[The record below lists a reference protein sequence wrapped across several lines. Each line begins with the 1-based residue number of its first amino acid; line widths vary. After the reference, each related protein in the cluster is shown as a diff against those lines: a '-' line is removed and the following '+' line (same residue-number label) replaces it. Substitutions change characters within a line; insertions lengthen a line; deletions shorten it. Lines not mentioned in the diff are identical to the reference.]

1 MTDVEKVKQYLTM
14 SSEDEAKAIEYLHQE
29 IDPID
34 QKCRIEICEELLQRN
49 EVPQDKLYRIMRA
62 LGDLNP
68 YDKKK
73 VFAYQ
78 WRIILQLIDRNC
90 AEAMAEAISICGA
103 LDDSLNQFSWEHFG
117 RNEIYDTYAPYAS
130 SELRDKC
137 VRGAENSSSM
147 SALRTVAEC
156 YEKGRYGVE
165 EDKKKAL
172 MLYKRAEQ
180 IRMQSGSKLL
190 SSYNVKIGN
199 LSTKLGDAA
208 GAMWAYKQSIYK
220 YSDGSVYIL
229 GDEGDF
235 YEMECNIGQ
244 IIFAEDILIGIPMEQ
259 FINYVVTN
267 DDVNLAKEVARFLME
282 EDQDEYNDALQKAI
296 NAFEMKNGTFNAEN
310 VMRWK
315 KGKVA
320 AQEAQQRMQEQQRQE
335 RLRKIERTERNLQM
349 LDGCFGSFVLMVGVP
364 VALTIFAIWFV
375 VSHF

>member
-103 LDDSLNQFSWEHFG
+103 LDDSLNQFSWKLHG
-117 RNEIYDTYAPYAS
+117 RDATYDAYAPYAS
-130 SELRDKC
+130 SELRNKC

-147 SALRTVAEC
+147 SALRSVAEC

-180 IRMQSGSKLL
+180 IRMQSGRKIL
-190 SSYNVKIGN
+190 STYNVKIGN
-199 LSTKLGDAA
+199 LSAELGDAV

-220 YSDGSVYIL
+220 YSNGKIYIL

-235 YEMECNIGQ
+235 YEMEYNIGK
-244 IIFAEDILIGIPMEQ
+244 IIFAEHIVIGNPMEQ
-259 FINYVVTN
+259 FKNYVVTN

-282 EDQDEYNDALQKAI
+282 EDQDEHNDALQKAI
-296 NAFEMKNGTFNAEN
+296 NAFEMKNGAFNAEN
-310 VMRWK
+310 VMRYK
-315 KGKVA
+315 HGKLAVKDA
-320 AQEAQQRMQEQQRQE
+320 QEQQRQE

>member
-103 LDDSLNQFSWEHFG
+103 LDDSLNQFSWKLHG
-117 RNEIYDTYAPYAS
+117 RDATYDAYAPYAS
-130 SELRDKC
+130 SELRNKC
-137 VRGAENSSSM
+137 VRGAENSSNM
-147 SALRTVAEC
+147 SALRAVAEC

-180 IRMQSGSKLL
+180 IRMQSGRKLL

-199 LSTKLGDAA
+199 LSAELGDAV

-220 YSDGSVYIL
+220 YPDGSVYIL

-235 YEMECNIGQ
+235 YEMECNIGK
-244 IIFAEDILIGIPMEQ
+244 IIFAEHIVIGIPMEQ

-282 EDQDEYNDALQKAI
+282 EDQDEHNDALQKAI
-296 NAFEMKNGTFNAEN
+296 NAFEMKNGAFNAEN
-310 VMRWK
+310 VMRYK
-315 KGKVA
+315 HGKLAVKDA
-320 AQEAQQRMQEQQRQE
+320 QEQQRQE

>member
-103 LDDSLNQFSWEHFG
+103 MDDSLNQYSWERFG
-117 RNEIYDTYAPYAS
+117 RDAAYDAYAPYAS
-130 SELRDKC
+130 SELRNKC

-180 IRMQSGSKLL
+180 IRMQSGRKLL

-199 LSTKLGDAA
+199 LSAELGDAV

-220 YSDGSVYIL
+220 YPDGSVYIL

-235 YEMECNIGQ
+235 YEMECNIGK
-244 IIFAEDILIGIPMEQ
+244 IIFAEHILIGIPVEQ

-282 EDQDEYNDALQKAI
+282 EDQDEHNDALQKAI
-296 NAFEMKNGTFNAEN
+296 NAFEMKNGAFNAEN
-310 VMRWK
+310 VMRYK
-315 KGKVA
+315 RGKLAVKDA
-320 AQEAQQRMQEQQRQE
+320 QEQQRQE

-375 VSHF
+375 ISHF

>member
-103 LDDSLNQFSWEHFG
+103 LDDSLNQFSWKLHG
-117 RNEIYDTYAPYAS
+117 RDATYDAYAPYAS
-130 SELRDKC
+130 SELRNKC

-180 IRMQSGSKLL
+180 IRMQSGRKLL

-199 LSTKLGDAA
+199 LSAELGDAV

-220 YSDGSVYIL
+220 YPDGSVYIL

-235 YEMECNIGQ
+235 YEMECNIGK
-244 IIFAEDILIGIPMEQ
+244 IIFAEHIVIGIPMEQ

-267 DDVNLAKEVARFLME
+267 DDINLAKEVARFLME
-282 EDQDEYNDALQKAI
+282 EDQDEHNDALQKAI
-296 NAFEMKNGTFNAEN
+296 NAFEMKNGAFNAEN
-310 VMRWK
+310 VMRYK
-315 KGKVA
+315 HGKLVVKDA
-320 AQEAQQRMQEQQRQE
+320 QEQQRQE

>member
-103 LDDSLNQFSWEHFG
+103 LDDSLNQFSWKLHG
-117 RNEIYDTYAPYAS
+117 RDATYDAYAPYAS
-130 SELRDKC
+130 SELRNKC

-180 IRMQSGSKLL
+180 IRMQSGRKLL

-199 LSTKLGDAA
+199 LSAELGDAV

-220 YSDGSVYIL
+220 YPDGSVYIL

-235 YEMECNIGQ
+235 YEMECNIGK
-244 IIFAEDILIGIPMEQ
+244 IIFAEHIVIGIPMEQ

-282 EDQDEYNDALQKAI
+282 EDQDEHNDALQKAI
-296 NAFEMKNGTFNAEN
+296 NAFEMKNGAFNAEN
-310 VMRWK
+310 VMRYK
-315 KGKVA
+315 RGKLAVKDA
-320 AQEAQQRMQEQQRQE
+320 QEQQRQE

>member
-34 QKCRIEICEELLQRN
+34 QKRRIEICEELLQRN

-68 YDKKK
+68 YDEKK

-103 LDDSLNQFSWEHFG
+103 LDDSLNQSSWARRG
-117 RNEIYDTYAPYAS
+117 RDATYDAYAPYAS
-130 SELRDKC
+130 SELRNKC

-147 SALRTVAEC
+147 SALRTVAEY
-156 YEKGRYGVE
+156 YEKGKYGVE

-180 IRMQSGSKLL
+180 IRIQSGRKRW

-199 LSTKLGDAA
+199 LSAELGDAV

-220 YSDGSVYIL
+220 NKNGNTYVLGSE
-229 GDEGDF
+229 DDF
-235 YEMECNIGQ
+235 FEMECNIGE
-244 IIFAEDILIGIPMEQ
+244 IIFAEHIILGIPMEQ
-259 FINYVVTN
+259 FKNYVVTN
-267 DDVNLAKEVARFLME
+267 EDVNLAKEVARFLMK
-282 EDQDEYNDALQKAI
+282 EDQGEYNDALQKAI
-296 NAFEMKNGTFNAEN
+296 NAFEMKNGAFNAEN

-349 LDGCFGSFVLMVGVP
+349 MDGCFGSFVLMVGVP

>member
-103 LDDSLNQFSWEHFG
+103 LDDSLNQFSWKLHG
-117 RNEIYDTYAPYAS
+117 RDATYDAYAPYAS
-130 SELRDKC
+130 SELRNKC

-147 SALRTVAEC
+147 SALRAVAEC

-180 IRMQSGSKLL
+180 IRMQSGRKLL

-199 LSTKLGDAA
+199 LSAELGDAV

-220 YSDGSVYIL
+220 YPDGSVYIL

-235 YEMECNIGQ
+235 YEMECNIGK
-244 IIFAEDILIGIPMEQ
+244 IIFAEHIVIGIPMEQ

-267 DDVNLAKEVARFLME
+267 DDINLAKEVARFLME
-282 EDQDEYNDALQKAI
+282 EDQDEHNDALQKAI
-296 NAFEMKNGTFNAEN
+296 NAFEMKNGAFNAEN
-310 VMRWK
+310 VMRYK
-315 KGKVA
+315 RGKLAVKDA
-320 AQEAQQRMQEQQRQE
+320 QEQQRQE

-349 LDGCFGSFVLMVGVP
+349 LDGCFGSFVLLVGVP

>member
-103 LDDSLNQFSWEHFG
+103 LDDSLNQFSWKLHG
-117 RNEIYDTYAPYAS
+117 RDATYDAYAPYAS
-130 SELRDKC
+130 SELRNKC

-147 SALRTVAEC
+147 SALRSVAEC

-180 IRMQSGSKLL
+180 IRMQSGRKIL
-190 SSYNVKIGN
+190 STYNVKIGN
-199 LSTKLGDAA
+199 LSAELGDAV

-220 YSDGSVYIL
+220 YSNGKIYIL

-235 YEMECNIGQ
+235 YEMEYNIGK
-244 IIFAEDILIGIPMEQ
+244 IIFAEHIVIGNPMEQ
-259 FINYVVTN
+259 FKNYVVTN
-267 DDVNLAKEVARFLME
+267 EDVNLAKEVARFLME
-282 EDQDEYNDALQKAI
+282 EDQDEHNDALQKAI
-296 NAFEMKNGTFNAEN
+296 NAFEMKNGAFNAEN
-310 VMRWK
+310 VMRYK
-315 KGKVA
+315 HGKLAVKDA
-320 AQEAQQRMQEQQRQE
+320 QEQQRQE

-375 VSHF
+375 ISHF

>member
-1 MTDVEKVKQYLTM
+1 MTDVEKIKQYLTM

-68 YDKKK
+68 YNKKK

-90 AEAMAEAISICGA
+90 AEAMAEAISICGT
-103 LDDSLNQFSWEHFG
+103 LDDSLNQYSWERFG
-117 RNEIYDTYAPYAS
+117 RDAIYDAYAPYAS

-147 SALRTVAEC
+147 SALCSVAEC

-180 IRMQSGSKLL
+180 IRMQSGRKLL

-199 LSTKLGDAA
+199 LSAELGDAV

-229 GDEGDF
+229 GDEADF
-235 YEMECNIGQ
+235 YEMECNIGK
-244 IIFAEDILIGIPMEQ
+244 IIFAEHIVKGIPMEQ
-259 FINYVVTN
+259 FKNYVVTN

-282 EDQDEYNDALQKAI
+282 EDQDEHNDALQKAI
-296 NAFEMKNGTFNAEN
+296 NAFEMKNGAFNAEN
-310 VMRWK
+310 VMRYK
-315 KGKVA
+315 RGKLAVKDA
-320 AQEAQQRMQEQQRQE
+320 QEQQRQE
-335 RLRKIERTERNLQM
+335 SLRKIERTERNLQM
-349 LDGCFGSFVLMVGVP
+349 LDGCFSSFVLMVGVP

-375 VSHF
+375 ISHF

>member
-78 WRIILQLIDRNC
+78 WRIILQLIDQNC

-103 LDDSLNQFSWEHFG
+103 LDDSLNQFSWKLHG
-117 RNEIYDTYAPYAS
+117 RDATYDAYAPYAS
-130 SELRDKC
+130 SELRNKC

-180 IRMQSGSKLL
+180 IRMQSGRKLL

-199 LSTKLGDAA
+199 LSAELGDAV

-220 YSDGSVYIL
+220 YPDGSVYIL

-235 YEMECNIGQ
+235 YEMECNIGK
-244 IIFAEDILIGIPMEQ
+244 IIFAEHIVIGIPMDQ
-259 FINYVVTN
+259 FKNYVVTN

-282 EDQDEYNDALQKAI
+282 EDQDEHNDALQKAI
-296 NAFEMKNGTFNAEN
+296 NAFEMKNGAFTAEN
-310 VMRWK
+310 VMRYK
-315 KGKVA
+315 HGKLAVKDA
-320 AQEAQQRMQEQQRQE
+320 QEQQRQE

-349 LDGCFGSFVLMVGVP
+349 LDGCFGSFVLMVDVP

-375 VSHF
+375 ISHF

>member
-1 MTDVEKVKQYLTM
+1 MTDAEKIKQYLTM

-29 IDPID
+29 IDLID

-68 YDKKK
+68 YNKKK

-103 LDDSLNQFSWEHFG
+103 LDDSLNQFSWKLHG
-117 RNEIYDTYAPYAS
+117 RDATYDAYAPYAS
-130 SELRDKC
+130 SELRNKC

-180 IRMQSGSKLL
+180 ICMQSGRKLL
-190 SSYNVKIGN
+190 STYNVKIGN
-199 LSTKLGDAA
+199 LSAELGDAV

-220 YSDGSVYIL
+220 YQDGRIYIL

-235 YEMECNIGQ
+235 YEMECNIGK
-244 IIFAEDILIGIPMEQ
+244 IIFAEHILIGIPVEQ
-259 FINYVVTN
+259 FENYVVTN

-282 EDQDEYNDALQKAI
+282 EDQDEHNDALQKAI
-296 NAFEMKNGTFNAEN
+296 NAFEMKNGAFTAEN
-310 VMRWK
+310 VMRYK
-315 KGKVA
+315 RGKLAVKDA
-320 AQEAQQRMQEQQRQE
+320 QEQQRQE

-375 VSHF
+375 ISHF

>member
-78 WRIILQLIDRNC
+78 WRIILQLIDQNC

-103 LDDSLNQFSWEHFG
+103 LDDSLNQFSWKLHG
-117 RNEIYDTYAPYAS
+117 RDATYDAYAPYAS
-130 SELRDKC
+130 SELRNKC

-180 IRMQSGSKLL
+180 IRMQSGRKLL

-199 LSTKLGDAA
+199 LSAELGDAV

-220 YSDGSVYIL
+220 YPDGSVYIL

-235 YEMECNIGQ
+235 YEMECNIGK
-244 IIFAEDILIGIPMEQ
+244 IIFAEHIVIGIPMDQ
-259 FINYVVTN
+259 FKNYVVTN

-282 EDQDEYNDALQKAI
+282 EDQDEHNDALQKAI
-296 NAFEMKNGTFNAEN
+296 NAFEMKNGAFTAEN
-310 VMRWK
+310 VMRYK
-315 KGKVA
+315 HGKLAVKDA
-320 AQEAQQRMQEQQRQE
+320 QEQQRQE

>member
-103 LDDSLNQFSWEHFG
+103 LDDSLNQFSWKLHG
-117 RNEIYDTYAPYAS
+117 RDATYDAYAPYAS
-130 SELRDKC
+130 SELRNKC

-180 IRMQSGSKLL
+180 IRMQSGRKLL

-199 LSTKLGDAA
+199 LSAELGDAV

-220 YSDGSVYIL
+220 YPDGSVYIL
-229 GDEGDF
+229 GDEDDF
-235 YEMECNIGQ
+235 YEMECNIGK
-244 IIFAEDILIGIPMEQ
+244 IIFAEHIVIGIPMEQ

-282 EDQDEYNDALQKAI
+282 EDQDEHNDALQKAI
-296 NAFEMKNGTFNAEN
+296 NAFEMKNGAFSAEN
-310 VMRWK
+310 VMRYK
-315 KGKVA
+315 HGKLAVKDA
-320 AQEAQQRMQEQQRQE
+320 QEQQRQE

-375 VSHF
+375 ISHF

>member
-1 MTDVEKVKQYLTM
+1 MTDVEKVKQYLSM

-103 LDDSLNQFSWEHFG
+103 LDDSLNQFSWKLHG
-117 RNEIYDTYAPYAS
+117 RDATYDAYAPYAS
-130 SELRDKC
+130 SELRNKC

-180 IRMQSGSKLL
+180 IRMQSGRKLL

-199 LSTKLGDAA
+199 LSAELGDAV

-220 YSDGSVYIL
+220 YPDGSVYIL

-235 YEMECNIGQ
+235 YEMECNIGK
-244 IIFAEDILIGIPMEQ
+244 IIFAEHIVIGIPMEQ

-282 EDQDEYNDALQKAI
+282 EDQDEHNDALQKAI
-296 NAFEMKNGTFNAEN
+296 NAFEMKNGAFNAEN
-310 VMRWK
+310 VMRYK
-315 KGKVA
+315 HGKLAVKDA
-320 AQEAQQRMQEQQRQE
+320 QEQQRQE

-349 LDGCFGSFVLMVGVP
+349 LDGCFGSFVLLVGVP

>member
-103 LDDSLNQFSWEHFG
+103 LDDSLNQFSWKLHG
-117 RNEIYDTYAPYAS
+117 RDATYDAYAPYAS
-130 SELRDKC
+130 SELRNKC
-137 VRGAENSSSM
+137 VRGAESSSSM

-180 IRMQSGSKLL
+180 IRMQSGRKLL

-199 LSTKLGDAA
+199 LSAELGDAV

-220 YSDGSVYIL
+220 YPDGSVYIL

-235 YEMECNIGQ
+235 YEMECNIGK
-244 IIFAEDILIGIPMEQ
+244 IIFAEHIVIGIPMEQ

-282 EDQDEYNDALQKAI
+282 EDQDEHNDALQKAI
-296 NAFEMKNGTFNAEN
+296 NAFEMKNGAFNAEN
-310 VMRWK
+310 VMRYK
-315 KGKVA
+315 HGKLVVKDA
-320 AQEAQQRMQEQQRQE
+320 QEQQRQE
-335 RLRKIERTERNLQM
+335 RLRKIERTERSLQM

-375 VSHF
+375 ISHF

>member
-103 LDDSLNQFSWEHFG
+103 LDDSLNQFSWKLHG
-117 RNEIYDTYAPYAS
+117 RDAAYDAYAPYAS
-130 SELRDKC
+130 SELRNKC

-180 IRMQSGSKLL
+180 ICMQSGRKLL
-190 SSYNVKIGN
+190 STYNVKIGN
-199 LSTKLGDAA
+199 LSAELGDAV

-220 YSDGSVYIL
+220 YQDGRIYIL

-235 YEMECNIGQ
+235 YEMECNIGK
-244 IIFAEDILIGIPMEQ
+244 IIFAEHILIGIPVEQ

-282 EDQDEYNDALQKAI
+282 EDQDEHNDALQKAI
-296 NAFEMKNGTFNAEN
+296 NAFEMKNGAFNAEN
-310 VMRWK
+310 VMRYK
-315 KGKVA
+315 HGKLAVKDA
-320 AQEAQQRMQEQQRQE
+320 QEQQRQE

-364 VALTIFAIWFV
+364 VSLTIFAIWFV
-375 VSHF
+375 ISHF

>member
-34 QKCRIEICEELLQRN
+34 QKCRIEICEELLQSN
-49 EVPQDKLYRIMRA
+49 EAPQDKLYRIMRA

-103 LDDSLNQFSWEHFG
+103 LDDSLNQYSWERFG
-117 RNEIYDTYAPYAS
+117 RDAAYDAYAPYAS

-180 IRMQSGSKLL
+180 IRMQSGRKLL
-190 SSYNVKIGN
+190 STYNVKIGN
-199 LSTKLGDAA
+199 LSAELGDAV

-220 YSDGSVYIL
+220 YQDGRIYIL

-235 YEMECNIGQ
+235 YEMECNIGK
-244 IIFAEDILIGIPMEQ
+244 IIFAEHILIGIPVEQ

-282 EDQDEYNDALQKAI
+282 EDQDEHNDALQKAI
-296 NAFEMKNGTFNAEN
+296 NAFEMKNGAFNAEN
-310 VMRWK
+310 VMRYK
-315 KGKVA
+315 RGKLAVKDA
-320 AQEAQQRMQEQQRQE
+320 QEQQRQE

-375 VSHF
+375 ISHF

>member
-103 LDDSLNQFSWEHFG
+103 LDDSLNQYSWERFG
-117 RNEIYDTYAPYAS
+117 RDATYDAYAPYAS
-130 SELRDKC
+130 SELRNKC

-147 SALRTVAEC
+147 SALRSVAEC

-180 IRMQSGSKLL
+180 IRMQSGRKIL
-190 SSYNVKIGN
+190 STYNVKIGN
-199 LSTKLGDAA
+199 LSAELGDAV

-220 YSDGSVYIL
+220 YSNGKIYIL

-235 YEMECNIGQ
+235 YEMEYNIGK
-244 IIFAEDILIGIPMEQ
+244 IIFAEHIVIGNPMEQ
-259 FINYVVTN
+259 FKNYVVTN
-267 DDVNLAKEVARFLME
+267 EDVNLAKEVARFLME
-282 EDQDEYNDALQKAI
+282 EDQDEHNDALQKAI
-296 NAFEMKNGTFNAEN
+296 NAFEMKNGAFNAEN
-310 VMRWK
+310 VMRYK
-315 KGKVA
+315 HGKLAVKDA
-320 AQEAQQRMQEQQRQE
+320 QEQQRQE

-364 VALTIFAIWFV
+364 VALTIFAI
-375 VSHF
+375 

>member
-90 AEAMAEAISICGA
+90 AEAMAEVISICGA
-103 LDDSLNQFSWEHFG
+103 LDDSLNQFSWKLHG
-117 RNEIYDTYAPYAS
+117 RDATYDAYAPYAS
-130 SELRDKC
+130 SELRNKC

-180 IRMQSGSKLL
+180 IRMQSGRKLL

-199 LSTKLGDAA
+199 LSAELGDAV

-220 YSDGSVYIL
+220 YPDGSVYIL

-235 YEMECNIGQ
+235 YEMECNIGK
-244 IIFAEDILIGIPMEQ
+244 IIFAEHIVIGIPMEQ
-259 FINYVVTN
+259 FKNYVVTN

-282 EDQDEYNDALQKAI
+282 EDQDEHNDALQKAI
-296 NAFEMKNGTFNAEN
+296 NAFEMKNGAFNAEN
-310 VMRWK
+310 VMRYK
-315 KGKVA
+315 HGRLAVKDA
-320 AQEAQQRMQEQQRQE
+320 QEQQRQE
-335 RLRKIERTERNLQM
+335 RLKKIERTERNLQM
-349 LDGCFGSFVLMVGVP
+349 LDGCFGSFVLLVGVP

-375 VSHF
+375 ISHF

>member
-14 SSEDEAKAIEYLHQE
+14 SSEDEAKAIEYLYQE

-103 LDDSLNQFSWEHFG
+103 LDDSLNQFSWERFG

-147 SALRTVAEC
+147 SALSSVAEC

-199 LSTKLGDAA
+199 LSTELGDAV

-229 GDEGDF
+229 GD
-235 YEMECNIGQ
+235 
-244 IIFAEDILIGIPMEQ
+244 
-259 FINYVVTN
+259 
-267 DDVNLAKEVARFLME
+267 
-282 EDQDEYNDALQKAI
+282 
-296 NAFEMKNGTFNAEN
+296 
-310 VMRWK
+310 
-315 KGKVA
+315 
-320 AQEAQQRMQEQQRQE
+320 
-335 RLRKIERTERNLQM
+335 
-349 LDGCFGSFVLMVGVP
+349 
-364 VALTIFAIWFV
+364 
-375 VSHF
+375 

>member
-103 LDDSLNQFSWEHFG
+103 LDDSLNQFSWKLHG
-117 RNEIYDTYAPYAS
+117 RDATYDAYAPYAS
-130 SELRDKC
+130 SELRNKC

-180 IRMQSGSKLL
+180 IRMQSGRKLL

-199 LSTKLGDAA
+199 LSAELGDAV

-220 YSDGSVYIL
+220 YPDGSVYIL

-235 YEMECNIGQ
+235 YEMECNIGK
-244 IIFAEDILIGIPMEQ
+244 IIFAEHIVIGIPMEQ

-282 EDQDEYNDALQKAI
+282 EDQDEHNDALQKAI
-296 NAFEMKNGTFNAEN
+296 NAFEMKNGAFNAEN
-310 VMRWK
+310 VMRYK
-315 KGKVA
+315 HGRLAVKDA
-320 AQEAQQRMQEQQRQE
+320 QEQQRQE

-349 LDGCFGSFVLMVGVP
+349 LDGCFGSFILLVGVP

-375 VSHF
+375 ISHF

>member
-103 LDDSLNQFSWEHFG
+103 LDDSLNQFSWKLHG
-117 RNEIYDTYAPYAS
+117 RDATYDAHAPYAS
-130 SELRDKC
+130 SELRNKC
-137 VRGAENSSSM
+137 VRGAENSNSM

-180 IRMQSGSKLL
+180 ICMQSGRKLL
-190 SSYNVKIGN
+190 STYNVKIGN
-199 LSTKLGDAA
+199 LSAELGDAV

-220 YSDGSVYIL
+220 YQDGSVYIL

-235 YEMECNIGQ
+235 YEMECNIGK
-244 IIFAEDILIGIPMEQ
+244 IIFAEHIVIGIPMEQ

-282 EDQDEYNDALQKAI
+282 EDQDEHNDALQKAI
-296 NAFEMKNGTFNAEN
+296 NAFEMKNGAFNAEN
-310 VMRWK
+310 VMRYK
-315 KGKVA
+315 HGKLAVKDA
-320 AQEAQQRMQEQQRQE
+320 QEQQ

>member
-103 LDDSLNQFSWEHFG
+103 LDDSLNQFSWKLHG
-117 RNEIYDTYAPYAS
+117 RDATYDAYAPYAS
-130 SELRDKC
+130 SELRNKC

-180 IRMQSGSKLL
+180 IRMQSGRKLL

-199 LSTKLGDAA
+199 LSAELGDAV

-220 YSDGSVYIL
+220 YSNGSVYIL
-229 GDEGDF
+229 GDEVDF
-235 YEMECNIGQ
+235 YEMECNIGK
-244 IIFAEDILIGIPMEQ
+244 IIFAEHIVIGIPMDQ
-259 FINYVVTN
+259 FKNYVVTN

-282 EDQDEYNDALQKAI
+282 EDQDEHNDALQKAI
-296 NAFEMKNGTFNAEN
+296 NAFEMKNGAFTAEN
-310 VMRWK
+310 VMRYK
-315 KGKVA
+315 HGKLAVKDA
-320 AQEAQQRMQEQQRQE
+320 QEQQRQE
-335 RLRKIERTERNLQM
+335 SLRKIERTERSLQM

>member
-103 LDDSLNQFSWEHFG
+103 LDDSLNQFSWKLHG
-117 RNEIYDTYAPYAS
+117 RDATYDAYAPYAS
-130 SELRDKC
+130 SELRNKC

-180 IRMQSGSKLL
+180 IRMQSGRKLL

-199 LSTKLGDAA
+199 LSAELGDAV

-220 YSDGSVYIL
+220 YPDGSVYIL

-235 YEMECNIGQ
+235 YEMECNIGK
-244 IIFAEDILIGIPMEQ
+244 IIFAEHIVIGIPMEQ
-259 FINYVVTN
+259 FKNYVVTN

-282 EDQDEYNDALQKAI
+282 EDQDEHNDALQKAI
-296 NAFEMKNGTFNAEN
+296 NAFEMKNGAFNAEN
-310 VMRWK
+310 VMRYK
-315 KGKVA
+315 HGRLAVKDA
-320 AQEAQQRMQEQQRQE
+320 QEQQRQE
-335 RLRKIERTERNLQM
+335 RLKKIERTERNLQM
-349 LDGCFGSFVLMVGVP
+349 LDGCFGSFVLLVGVP

-375 VSHF
+375 ISHF

>member
-103 LDDSLNQFSWEHFG
+103 LDDSLNQFSWKLHG
-117 RNEIYDTYAPYAS
+117 RDATYDAYAPYAS
-130 SELRDKC
+130 SELRNKC

-180 IRMQSGSKLL
+180 IRMQSGRKLL

-199 LSTKLGDAA
+199 LSAELGDAV

-220 YSDGSVYIL
+220 YPDGSVYIL

-235 YEMECNIGQ
+235 YEMECNIGK
-244 IIFAEDILIGIPMEQ
+244 IIFAEHIVIGIPMEQ

-267 DDVNLAKEVARFLME
+267 DDVNLAKEVARFLMG
-282 EDQDEYNDALQKAI
+282 EDQDEHNDALQKAI
-296 NAFEMKNGTFNAEN
+296 NAFEMKNGAFNAEN
-310 VMRWK
+310 VMRYK
-315 KGKVA
+315 HGKLAVKDA
-320 AQEAQQRMQEQQRQE
+320 QEQQRQE

>member
-103 LDDSLNQFSWEHFG
+103 LDDSLNQFSWKLHG
-117 RNEIYDTYAPYAS
+117 RDATYDAYAPYAS
-130 SELRDKC
+130 SELRNKC

-180 IRMQSGSKLL
+180 IRMQSGRKLL

-199 LSTKLGDAA
+199 LSAELGDAV

-220 YSDGSVYIL
+220 YPDGSVYIL

-235 YEMECNIGQ
+235 YEMECNIGK
-244 IIFAEDILIGIPMEQ
+244 IIFAEHIVIGIPMEQ

-282 EDQDEYNDALQKAI
+282 EDQDEHNDALQKAI
-296 NAFEMKNGTFNAEN
+296 NAFEMKNGAFSAEN
-310 VMRWK
+310 VMRYK
-315 KGKVA
+315 HGKLAVKDA
-320 AQEAQQRMQEQQRQE
+320 QEQQRQE

>member
-1 MTDVEKVKQYLTM
+1 MTDAEKIKQYLTM

-68 YDKKK
+68 YNKKK

-90 AEAMAEAISICGA
+90 AEAMAKAISICGA
-103 LDDSLNQFSWEHFG
+103 LDDSLNQFSWKLHG
-117 RNEIYDTYAPYAS
+117 RDATYDAYAPYAS
-130 SELRDKC
+130 SELRNKC

-180 IRMQSGSKLL
+180 IRMQSGRKLL

-199 LSTKLGDAA
+199 LSAELGDAV

-229 GDEGDF
+229 GDEVDF
-235 YEMECNIGQ
+235 YEMECNIGK
-244 IIFAEDILIGIPMEQ
+244 IIFAEHILIGIPVEQ

-282 EDQDEYNDALQKAI
+282 EDQDEHNDALQKAI
-296 NAFEMKNGTFNAEN
+296 NAFEMKNGAFNAEN
-310 VMRWK
+310 VMRYK
-315 KGKVA
+315 HGKLAVKDA
-320 AQEAQQRMQEQQRQE
+320 QEQQRQE

>member
-90 AEAMAEAISICGA
+90 AEAMAKAISICGA
-103 LDDSLNQFSWEHFG
+103 VDDSLNQDSWERFG
-117 RNEIYDTYAPYAS
+117 RDATYDAYAPYAS

-147 SALRTVAEC
+147 SALRSVAEY

-180 IRMQSGSKLL
+180 IRVQSGRKLL

-199 LSTKLGDAA
+199 LSAELGDAV

-220 YSDGSVYIL
+220 YPDGRIYIL
-229 GDEGDF
+229 GDEDDF
-235 YEMECNIGQ
+235 YEMECNIGK
-244 IIFAEDILIGIPMEQ
+244 IIFAEHIVIGIPMEQ

-282 EDQDEYNDALQKAI
+282 EDQDEQNDALQKAI
-296 NAFEMKNGTFNAEN
+296 NAFEMKNGAFNAEN
-310 VMRWK
+310 VMRYK
-315 KGKVA
+315 HGRLAVKDA
-320 AQEAQQRMQEQQRQE
+320 QEQQRQE
-335 RLRKIERTERNLQM
+335 RLKKIERTERNLQM
-349 LDGCFGSFVLMVGVP
+349 LDGCFGSFVLLVGVP

-375 VSHF
+375 ISHF

>member
-103 LDDSLNQFSWEHFG
+103 LDDSLNQFSWKLHG
-117 RNEIYDTYAPYAS
+117 RDATYDAYAPYAS
-130 SELRDKC
+130 SELRNKC

-180 IRMQSGSKLL
+180 IRMQSGRKLL

-199 LSTKLGDAA
+199 LSAELGDAV

-220 YSDGSVYIL
+220 YPDGSVYIL

-235 YEMECNIGQ
+235 YEMECNIGK
-244 IIFAEDILIGIPMEQ
+244 IIFAEHIVIGIPMEQ

-282 EDQDEYNDALQKAI
+282 EDQDEHNDALQKAI
-296 NAFEMKNGTFNAEN
+296 NAFEMKNGAFNAEN
-310 VMRWK
+310 VMRYK
-315 KGKVA
+315 HGKLAVKDA
-320 AQEAQQRMQEQQRQE
+320 QEQQRQE

>member
-103 LDDSLNQFSWEHFG
+103 LDDSLNQFSWKLHG
-117 RNEIYDTYAPYAS
+117 RDATYDAYAPYAS
-130 SELRDKC
+130 SELRNKC

-180 IRMQSGSKLL
+180 IRMQSGRKLL

-199 LSTKLGDAA
+199 LSAELGDAV

-220 YSDGSVYIL
+220 YPDGSVYIL

-235 YEMECNIGQ
+235 YEMECNIGK
-244 IIFAEDILIGIPMEQ
+244 IIFAEHIVIGIPMEQ

-282 EDQDEYNDALQKAI
+282 EDQDEHNDALQKAI
-296 NAFEMKNGTFNAEN
+296 NAFEMKNGAFNAEN
-310 VMRWK
+310 VMRYK
-315 KGKVA
+315 HGKLVVKDA
-320 AQEAQQRMQEQQRQE
+320 QEQQRQE

>member
-1 MTDVEKVKQYLTM
+1 MTDAEKVKQYLTM

-78 WRIILQLIDRNC
+78 WRIILQLIDQNC

-103 LDDSLNQFSWEHFG
+103 LDDSLNQFSWKLHG
-117 RNEIYDTYAPYAS
+117 RDATYDAYAPYAS

-180 IRMQSGSKLL
+180 IRMQSGRKLL

-199 LSTKLGDAA
+199 LSAELGDAV

-220 YSDGSVYIL
+220 YPDGSVYIL

-235 YEMECNIGQ
+235 YEMECNIGK
-244 IIFAEDILIGIPMEQ
+244 IIFAEHIVIGIPMEQ

-267 DDVNLAKEVARFLME
+267 DDVNLAKEVARFLMG
-282 EDQDEYNDALQKAI
+282 EDQDEHNDALQKAI
-296 NAFEMKNGTFNAEN
+296 NAFEMKNGAFNAEN
-310 VMRWK
+310 VMRYK
-315 KGKVA
+315 HGKLAVKDA
-320 AQEAQQRMQEQQRQE
+320 QEQQRQE